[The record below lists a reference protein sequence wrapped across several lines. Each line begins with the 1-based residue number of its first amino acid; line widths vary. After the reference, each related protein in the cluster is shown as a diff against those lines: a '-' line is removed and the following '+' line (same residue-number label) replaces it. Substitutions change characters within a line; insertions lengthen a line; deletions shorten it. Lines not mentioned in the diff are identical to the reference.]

1 MKYKFN
7 TFRKSG
13 GAKYIA
19 GPPLCLKWG
28 GQGPP
33 GHPCSYAY
41 DAIQE
46 LWLENSVN
54 HEAPNMRSDMQ
65 IYVCSWPI

>member
-13 GAKYIA
+13 GAKYIMFK
-19 GPPLCLKWG
+19 LG
-28 GQGPP
+28 GGGGARTP

-41 DAIQE
+41 AVFK
-46 LWLENSVN
+46 LEIIANYIILVF
-54 HEAPNMRSDMQ
+54 
-65 IYVCSWPI
+65 